1 MREVF
6 LKRTL
11 PEGVTKKIFHEVR
24 HSEDLGLKNPCQLR
38 LFYLDITNTKFSYT
52 SLKDFLIDCVGYYVF
67 DRAEIKKLEDE
78 GHIHSI
84 GWRAI
89 RKMHNACQ

>member
-11 PEGVTKKIFHEVR
+11 PEGVTKKVFHEVR

-52 SLKDFLIDCVGYYVF
+52 C
-67 DRAEIKKLEDE
+67 
-78 GHIHSI
+78 
-84 GWRAI
+84 
-89 RKMHNACQ
+89 